1 MDNDFKKDIW
11 FVIVVCLI
19 AVLAGVAGYFCM
31 TPEQRAAAREKQR
44 MEIEQ
49 QKHQEDESV
58 LSPTM
63 KLILFKTIW

>member
-1 MDNDFKKDIW
+1 MDNDFKKEFW
-11 FVIVVCLI
+11 FVAVVCLI
-19 AVLAGVAGYFCM
+19 AVLLGIAGHLSM
-31 TPEQRAAAREKQR
+31 TPEQREAVREKQR
-44 MEIEQ
+44 MEMEQ

>member
-1 MDNDFKKDIW
+1 MDNDVKKEFW
-11 FVIVVCLI
+11 LIVVVCVV
-19 AVLAGVAGYFCM
+19 AVLLGIAGHFCM

-44 MEIEQ
+44 MEMEQ
-49 QKHQEDESV
+49 QNHQEDESV